1 MDRATQER
9 IFEPFFTTKE
19 QGRGTGLGL
28 STVYGIVKQSNGYIQ
43 VASKPGEGTTFWIFL
58 PRATGSV
65 ERVSPPPAPLLD
77 RPPKGT
83 TVVIV
88 EDEPQ
93 VRTAAGRVLRKAGYA
108 VIECQNG
115 LDALEIWRTRGHEIS
130 LIVTDVVMPQLGGRE
145 LVRRLRAD
153 GVTVPVLF
161 ISGYAEGATPERA
174 DDTGRSVF
182 LAKPFDIRVFARI
195 VGELINT

>member
-1 MDRATQER
+1 A
-9 IFEPFFTTKE
+9 
-19 QGRGTGLGL
+19 
-28 STVYGIVKQSNGYIQ
+28 
-43 VASKPGEGTTFWIFL
+43 
-58 PRATGSV
+58 
-65 ERVSPPPAPLLD
+65 APVLD

-83 TVVIV
+83 TVLIV

-93 VRTAAGRVLRKAGYA
+93 VRTAAGRVLRKAGY
-108 VIECQNG
+108 VVVECQNG
-115 LDALEIWRTRGHEIS
+115 LEALDVWRTRGAEIS

-153 GVTVPVLF
+153 GVLVPVLF

-174 DDTGRSVF
+174 DDSGRSVF

-195 VGELINT
+195 VGELINA